1 MHLWSHLALG
11 FHFWGDFFGHSFS
24 FSTCDW
30 SVHNFF
36 FVLVQSW
43 KILLFEEFIRFSQV
57 VHFIGIKLLIVV
69 SYYPLYFCVV
79 YCNFSLF
86 ISNFTDL
93 SLLAFFPDKSGY
105 SLVSFVYLLKESAF
119 SFIDLSFVSFISFSF
134 IPSLIYM
141 ISFLLLTLGFLNFCC
156 FCFSNCFSCKVRFSI
171 WLFSYFFFFLII
183 FFLISWGGIA
193 LL

>member
-1 MHLWSHLALG
+1 MG
-11 FHFWGDFFGHSFS
+11 EIFFGHSFS

-43 KILLFEEFIRFSQV
+43 KILLFEEFIHFSQV

-79 YCNFSLF
+79 YCNFSVF

-93 SLLAFFPDKSGY
+93 RLLAFFPDESGY
-105 SLVSFVYLLKESAF
+105 WFVSFVYLLKESAF
-119 SFIDLSFVSFISFSF
+119 SFIDLCFISFISFSF
-134 IPSLIYM
+134 IPALIYM
-141 ISFLLLTLGFLNFCC
+141 ISFLLLMLGFFFFNFCC
-156 FCFSNCFSCKVRFSI
+156 FCFSSCFSC
-171 WLFSYFFFFLII
+171 
-183 FFLISWGGIA
+183 
-193 LL
+193 